1 MKSLAVRFPGR
12 HGHDLAARLEMPS
25 LPPRAFALF
34 AHCFTCSK
42 ESKAAVYL
50 SCALAE
56 EGIAVLR
63 FDFTGLGESAGDFA
77 NTDFS
82 SNVGDLVAAAGW
94 LREHHEAPALLVG
107 HSLGGTAILAA
118 AGSIPEARAVATIA
132 APFEPTHLKGLLGRA
147 AAEIAERGEAQV
159 DLGGRRFT
167 IRRELLDDLE
177 RQPQREAIGALG
189 RALLVMHSPRDDTV
203 PIDNAASIFLAAK
216 HPKSF
221 VSLDTAS
228 HLLTDRGDARYAAR
242 VLAAWAGR
250 YVPLEDPHRVSAAE
264 GTVVVSETREAK
276 FTQAI
281 AAGTHALRAD
291 EPESFGGL
299 GSGPAPY
306 DLLLASLG
314 ACTSM
319 TIRMYADLKKLPLER
334 VTVTLRHDKVHA
346 ADCAECETREG
357 KVDRIERVVE
367 LQGPLDD
374 GQRAR
379 LLEIANKCPV
389 HRTLHSEIR
398 IPTRL
403 AEADP
408 GGSVSGSKV

>member
-1 MKSLAVRFPGR
+1 MKSLSVRFPGR
-12 HGHDLAARLEMPS
+12 HGHELAARIEMPS

-42 ESKAAVYL
+42 ESKAAVFL
-50 SCALAE
+50 SSALAE

-63 FDFTGLGESAGDFA
+63 FDFTGLGGSGGDFS
-77 NTDFS
+77 NTDFT
-82 SNVGDLVAAAGW
+82 SNVGDLLAACDW
-94 LREHHEAPALLVG
+94 LRERYAAPSILVG
-107 HSLGGTAILAA
+107 HSLGGAAILAA
-118 AGSIPEARAVATIA
+118 SASIPEARAVATIA
-132 APFEPTHLKGLLGRA
+132 APFEPGHLKGLLGA
-147 AAEIAERGEAQV
+147 AAAQIASKGVADV

-177 RQPQREAIGALG
+177 RQPQREAIAAL
-189 RALLVMHSPRDDTV
+189 RRPLLVMHSPVDDTV
-203 PIDNAASIFLAAK
+203 PIDNAASIFMAAK

-221 VSLDTAS
+221 VSLDTAN
-228 HLLTDRGDARYAAR
+228 HLLTDRDDARYAAR
-242 VLAAWAGR
+242 VLAAWAER
-250 YVPLEDPHRVSAAE
+250 FVALADPHRTTAAE

-281 AAGTHALRAD
+281 AAGPHALRAD

-334 VTVTLRHDKVHA
+334 VTVTLRHEKIHA

-367 LQGPLDD
+367 LQGALDAA
-374 GQRAR
+374 QRAR
-379 LLEIANKCPV
+379 LLDIANKCPV
-389 HRTLHSEIR
+389 HRTLHSEVS

-403 AEADP
+403 AEPDQ
-408 GGSVSGSKV
+408 